1 MSNRRLNWVGA
12 AAVTLAVGFAGTAE
26 ASQVYMSF
34 WAQSPSGIGV
44 SVTGGPPVGGNGNY
58 SAGQFQLTLNPGA
71 TENNATK
78 GVFDAW
84 CVDIF
89 QNISAPTV
97 YTAVAFDPTTPG
109 LVATPSTPPGTFTAD
124 QITQVT
130 GLALMGNAAID
141 GNNNNNGAVN
151 PLLAGAGS
159 QVFDDREVSAAV
171 QATIWRVLH
180 PQKTI
185 TSSGDT
191 QVLMDRLWANR
202 TSFTGTG
209 GFLLRSGTGQDQLV
223 FPGPG
228 GGGFD
233 VPVPAPAAAFIF
245 ALGLVGL
252 AAVRRRA

>member
-1 MSNRRLNWVGA
+1 
-12 AAVTLAVGFAGTAE
+12 VTLAVGFGGAAE
-26 ASQVYMSF
+26 ASQVYMSH

-44 SVTGGPPVGGNGNY
+44 SVTGGPPAGGNGNY

-71 TENNATK
+71 TLNTATR

-97 YTAVAFDPTTPG
+97 YTAVAFDPATPG
-109 LVATPSTPPGTFTAD
+109 LVATPSNPPGTFTAD

-130 GLALMGNAAID
+130 GLALLGNAAID
-141 GNNNNNGAVN
+141 GNDLNNGLLS
-151 PLLAGAGS
+151 PLLANTTNPTR
-159 QVFDDREVSAAV
+159 VFSDQEVSAAI

-180 PQKTI
+180 PLKTI

-191 QVLMDRLWANR
+191 QFLMDRLWTNR